1 MSLFDDVWNNPKIAE
16 DVTEHVA
23 EQIQTLYREN
33 SPEFIYF
40 LTLYHLFHTYMED
53 SDNTVRSGIK
63 LEDSAIWKKLYDFQR
78 DAVVGA
84 IHKLEKYKG
93 CIIADSVG
101 LGKTFEA
108 LAIIKYYQER
118 NEKPKAEPAVKLQ
131 CDREKN
137 SRPIALVS
145 TSLR

>member
-1 MSLFDDVWNNPKIAE
+1 
-16 DVTEHVA
+16 
-23 EQIQTLYREN
+23 
-33 SPEFIYF
+33 
-40 LTLYHLFHTYMED
+40 MED